1 MTLNRYTGILNVTI
15 ISAIMQCE
23 VIEKKEKLF

>member
-15 ISAIMQCE
+15 ISAVMQCE
-23 VIEKKEKLF
+23 VIEKKEKLC